1 MWFMPT
7 TRDRRLS
14 ILISDE
20 EHKMLERLAD
30 AEGVTVSTFVRQFTR
45 RAHADRFPNE
55 GAKKMRA
62 RGGK

>member
-1 MWFMPT
+1 MPAI
-7 TRDRRLS
+7 RDRRLS

-20 EHKMLERLAD
+20 EHGMLDELAD

-45 RAHADRFPNE
+45 RAHQERFPKQA
-55 GAKKMRA
+55 AKKTAHA